1 MPRQHDRAPLVVRI
15 LTHSATILTAVI
27 ALVAAGVY
35 YVNLG
40 AGAKPPKAAG
50 MSVAQLNELLN
61 NVHVDKATADAV
73 ANAKQRAHDQQVA
86 AQKALVLKAQKDAKA
101 RAELKAKV
109 EASKSAAALRDNA
122 TNPDGNK
129 ALGKQM
135 NQLKGWGRCWPSLE
149 RMWTNESG
157 WDQTASNPGSGA
169 YGIPQALPGD
179 KMASVG
185 SDWRTSSATQIA
197 WGLGYIAER
206 YVDPCQAW
214 AFWQA
219 HSWY

>member
-1 MPRQHDRAPLVVRI
+1 VVRI
-15 LTHSATILTAVI
+15 LTHNVTIFTAVI
-27 ALVAAGVY
+27 VLVAAGVY

-40 AGAKPPKAAG
+40 KDAKPPKAG
-50 MSVAQLNELLN
+50 DLSLVQLNELVN
-61 NVHVDKATADAV
+61 NVHVDKATADSV
-73 ANAKQRAHDQQVA
+73 ANAKQRAHDQAVA
-86 AQKALVLKAQKDAKA
+86 TQKALEQQAVHDAKV
-101 RAELKAKV
+101 RAELKAKA
-109 EASKSAAALRDNA
+109 EASRKAAQLRSNA

-135 NQLKGWGRCWPSLE
+135 NQLKGWGQCWPSLLQ
-149 RMWTNESG
+149 MWTNESG

-179 KMASVG
+179 KMSSVG

-197 WGLGYIAER
+197 WGLGYIQER

-214 AFWQA
+214 SFWQA
-219 HSWY
+219 HQWY